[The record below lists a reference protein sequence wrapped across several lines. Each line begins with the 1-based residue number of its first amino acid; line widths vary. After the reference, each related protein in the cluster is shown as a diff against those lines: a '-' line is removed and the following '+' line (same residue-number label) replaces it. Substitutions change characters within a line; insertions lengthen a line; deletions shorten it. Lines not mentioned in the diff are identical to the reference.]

1 MNQMAP
7 KASSTEMGFGAG
19 LAAIRAE
26 GDGSSIPGAE
36 VSIATWA
43 GSFST
48 DILIPVRI
56 DNHERS
62 VDSMN
67 REMRRQTIGC
77 HIGHP
82 GAHWQ
87 AGSLKIKGRESLV
100 WWCET

>member
-7 KASSTEMGFGAG
+7 KASSTAMRFGAG

-26 GDGSSIPGAE
+26 GDGSSVPDAE

-48 DILIPVRI
+48 DILIPMRI

-62 VDSMN
+62 ADSMN
-67 REMRRQTIGC
+67 REMQQQAISC

-82 GAHWQ
+82 GATL
-87 AGSLKIKGRESLV
+87 AGGFVENHGPRTYARVLGR
-100 WWCET
+100 